1 VTTAPVVSVIIPTR
15 NRAHLLKDCLAAI
28 LSQTPSVPFE
38 VVVADNASDDETP
51 GMLRD
56 WSASESRLRPIREDE
71 LGRSAA
77 LVAGMRTARGSI
89 LVFTDDD
96 VLVSPIWI
104 ESYAM
109 FFEHHPG
116 PVLAGGPIHPAP
128 LDGRWPEWFSTIAA
142 VALGGVMHDA
152 ERVLGP
158 TEWVWGANM
167 AARSELFE
175 RFGGWGRDL
184 GVRDQSRPSAME
196 PDRYEDTE
204 MQQRVRAEGGE
215 VWFCPDASLRH
226 RSDVPGP
233 RECLARG
240 FAHGR
245 NAYRRPPAPGVPT
258 DRPRGARSF
267 RGSFALAGSLAQL
280 VGWCFVL
287 RVRTSRRPFER
298 AWLTAW
304 RSGWRLEDLLSD
316 GAHDRLDRIVRS
328 ATRRWTL
335 VAYRI
340 APASG

>member
-1 VTTAPVVSVIIPTR
+1 MTAAPVVSVIIPTR

-51 GMLRD
+51 RMLRD
-56 WSASESRLRPIREDE
+56 WSANESRLRPIREDE

-96 VLVSPIWI
+96 VLVSPDWI
-104 ESYAM
+104 ESYAV
-109 FFEHHPG
+109 FFERHPG
-116 PVLAGGPIHPAP
+116 PVLAGGPILPAP
-128 LDGRWPEWFSTIAA
+128 LDGRWPDWFSTVAA
-142 VALGGVMHDA
+142 AALGGVTHDA
-152 ERVLGP
+152 ERFLDP

-204 MQQRVRAEGGE
+204 MQQRVRALGGE
-215 VWFCPDASLRH
+215 VWFCPDASLSH
-226 RSDVPGP
+226 RSAVPGP
-233 RECLARG
+233 RDCLARG
-240 FAHGR
+240 FANGR
-245 NAYRRPPAPGVPT
+245 NSYRRPPAPGVPT
-258 DRPRGARSF
+258 DRRRGARSL
-267 RGSFALAGSLAQL
+267 RTALALAGTL
-280 VGWCFVL
+280 VRLMAWCAVL
-287 RVRTSRRPFER
+287 RVRTTRRPFER
-298 AWLTAW
+298 AWLAAW
-304 RSGWRLEDLLSD
+304 RSGWRMEDLLSD
-316 GAHDRLDRIVRS
+316 GAHDRFDRGVRA

-335 VAYRI
+335 AAERI
-340 APASG
+340 APATG